1 MRHRHLARGEAKPHT
16 PFSGNP
22 RCAWGTGVSPQRQ
35 TSSACVCTSR
45 GHTDKQGASSGV
57 CVCVCA
63 RARTRQPAALEIC
76 AVNVNGARCGSR
88 ENDKQMRSEGR
99 YAHVSRLISM
109 QSSHRCRPPRSLRKE
124 RNNSKLKHDHCGIQG
139 RFNVQTSAKTSRFT
153 GMGGPRVCFWLHLAL
168 KCKVFV
174 RAARKTWL

>member
-1 MRHRHLARGEAKPHT
+1 MRHRHLAFLWQSPLRVGH
-16 PFSGNP
+16 
-22 RCAWGTGVSPQRQ
+22 RCLSSATNKQRVRVQISRSQINNRAGTGVY
-35 TSSACVCTSR
+35 
-45 GHTDKQGASSGV
+45 
-57 CVCVCA
+57 A
-63 RARTRQPAALEIC
+63 RARPPAAQEIC
-76 AVNVNGARCGSR
+76 TVNVNGARCGSR

-109 QSSHRCRPPRSLRKE
+109 QSSHRCRPPRSLWKE

-139 RFNVQTSAKTSRFT
+139 RFNVQSSAKTSRFT